1 MIGARIVHDGVSDT
15 ASVPL
20 YEDEAA
26 RDEAYR
32 TSQRER
38 RPYLAVEHVDR
49 GYTVIYDLLPAGA
62 ELAPPAHAEVRERL
76 QRAVEAIVGDDAYP
90 TTEVSQSVGPSLG
103 NVGPFRREAGA
114 RETADVLAQLV
125 LPEENWVE
133 ADELAG
139 PSADDLRR
147 N

>member
-1 MIGARIVHDGVSDT
+1 MSDP

-32 TSQRER
+32 TAQREH
-38 RPYLAVEHVDR
+38 RPYLAVEHVGE

-62 ELAPPAHAEVRERL
+62 ELAAPVHTEVRERL
-76 QRAVEAIVGDDAYP
+76 QRAVEAVVSDEGHPTAEVG
-90 TTEVSQSVGPSLG
+90 QSVGPSLG

-114 RETADVLAQLV
+114 REIADVLAQLV
-125 LPEENWVE
+125 LAEENWVE
-133 ADELAG
+133 ADEPSG
-139 PSADDLRR
+139 PSANDLRR